1 MKFFAE
7 SVLEDVKTEFV
18 ARLADSRG
26 GPPRSAR
33 TRVIWVK
40 DSCPRYRFEV
50 DDNSFFTRDIRQKD
64 YKSIFDSPYLRM
76 FRDFNRKYG
85 LKVVLNLFYSTPE
98 EDFNLSQ
105 LSDKHK
111 SQWEDNAHWLKLGF
125 HARNEFPNHPFL
137 VRTPEQL
144 GKDIDLIESQIKR
157 FAGEKVYTRT
167 ALLHWGT
174 IRRESLQVLI
184 AKGWRTL
191 SGSCWPLR
199 SKSGSA
205 SLGQY
210 QVPEHAIRHL
220 DERDAWYNFDDGL
233 LFVKIDLCCN
243 RVPLKDTLPTL
254 RQAYDNPNTREV
266 MDLATHEQY
275 FWPFYK
281 SYLPD
286 HANRLDQ
293 AFRFVT
299 ERGYKAIFPE
309 EDVLEH
315 VRDRV

>member
-1 MKFFAE
+1 
-7 SVLEDVKTEFV
+7 
-18 ARLADSRG
+18 
-26 GPPRSAR
+26 
-33 TRVIWVK
+33 
-40 DSCPRYRFEV
+40 
-50 DDNSFFTRDIRQKD
+50 
-64 YKSIFDSPYLRM
+64 M
-76 FRDFNRKYG
+76 FRDFNKKYG
-85 LKVVLNLFYSTPE
+85 VKVVLNLFYSTPE

-111 SQWEDNAHWLKLGF
+111 SQWKDNAHWLKLAF

-137 VRTPEQL
+137 VRTPEQF
-144 GKDIDLIESQIKR
+144 GADIDLIESQIKR

-174 IRRESLQVLI
+174 IRQESLQVLI

-191 SGSCWPLR
+191 SGSVWPLR
-199 SKSGSA
+199 GKSVSPYL
-205 SLGQY
+205 SQY
-210 QVPEHAIRHL
+210 QVPQYALKHL
-220 DERDAWYNFDDGL
+220 DVQDAWYNFDNGL

-254 RQAYDNPNTREV
+254 QQAYDNPNTREV

-281 SYLPD
+281 NYLPD
-286 HANRLDQ
+286 HPNRLDQ

-299 ERGYKAIFPE
+299 ERGYKAILPE
-309 EDVLEH
+309 EDIFEQ
-315 VRDRV
+315 VRDRVRRVVSRFVSMGTRSEWRWSGRAAR